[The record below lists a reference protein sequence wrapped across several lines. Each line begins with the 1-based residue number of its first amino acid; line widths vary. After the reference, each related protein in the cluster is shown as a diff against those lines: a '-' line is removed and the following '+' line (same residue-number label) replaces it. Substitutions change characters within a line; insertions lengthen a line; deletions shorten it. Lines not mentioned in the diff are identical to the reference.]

1 MLRYGLFDEFA
12 ADKEP
17 LDEVVEE
24 KGVKLFVDPMLMFL
38 IGTEMDYVEDKLQSG
53 FVFNNPNE
61 KAAAARESFHT
72 RSGLSAKHIR
82 GGFSRRFALSKRPT
96 KMVNVYSI
104 DGVTPV
110 VHPSAF
116 IHPTA
121 SLIGDVV
128 IDPMLCRSGA
138 SIRADFTFRDGRAI
152 SRQLHGPRF
161 AGEDIILGEDCN
173 IGHGA
178 VIHGAVLRDRVLVG
192 MNAVVMDGVV
202 LNDDVLVAALAFVP
216 AAMEVLPGVI
226 AAGTPARVL
235 RELTDE
241 EMEWKAAGNRDYHKL
256 TVRCHETLEKST
268 R

>member
-1 MLRYGLFDEFA
+1 
-12 ADKEP
+12 
-17 LDEVVEE
+17 
-24 KGVKLFVDPMLMFL
+24 
-38 IGTEMDYVEDKLQSG
+38 
-53 FVFNNPNE
+53 
-61 KAAAARESFHT
+61 
-72 RSGLSAKHIR
+72 
-82 GGFSRRFALSKRPT
+82 
-96 KMVNVYSI
+96 MVNVYSI

-128 IDPMLCRSGA
+128 IGPDCYVGPGA
-138 SIRADFTFRDGRAI
+138 SIRADFGRFEMGRGSNFQDNCTA
-152 SRQLHGPRF
+152 HGF

-216 AAMEVLPGVI
+216 AEMEVPRGVI

-241 EMEWKAAGNRDYHKL
+241 EMEWKAAGNRDYHQL
-256 TVRCHETLEKST
+256 TVRCHETLEEVDALTELDGPLPRIRIEGSKPLYQT
-268 R
+268 RKDGQG

>member
-1 MLRYGLFDEFA
+1 
-12 ADKEP
+12 
-17 LDEVVEE
+17 
-24 KGVKLFVDPMLMFL
+24 
-38 IGTEMDYVEDKLQSG
+38 
-53 FVFNNPNE
+53 
-61 KAAAARESFHT
+61 
-72 RSGLSAKHIR
+72 
-82 GGFSRRFALSKRPT
+82 
-96 KMVNVYSI
+96 MVNVYSI

-128 IDPMLCRSGA
+128 IGPDCYVGPGA
-138 SIRADFTFRDGRAI
+138 SIRADFGRFEMGRGSNFQDNCTA
-152 SRQLHGPRF
+152 HGF

-216 AAMEVLPGVI
+216 AEMEVPRGVI

-241 EMEWKAAGNRDYHKL
+241 EMEWKAAGNRDYHTL
-256 TVRCHETLEKST
+256 AVRCHETLEEVDALTELDRPLPRIRIEGSKPLYQT
-268 R
+268 RKDGQG

>member
-1 MLRYGLFDEFA
+1 M
-12 ADKEP
+12 
-17 LDEVVEE
+17 
-24 KGVKLFVDPMLMFL
+24 VK
-38 IGTEMDYVEDKLQSG
+38 
-53 FVFNNPNE
+53 
-61 KAAAARESFHT
+61 
-72 RSGLSAKHIR
+72 
-82 GGFSRRFALSKRPT
+82 
-96 KMVNVYSI
+96 VYSI

-116 IHPTA
+116 VHPTA

-128 IDPMLCRSGA
+128 IGPDCYVGPGA
-138 SIRADFTFRDGRAI
+138 SIRADFGRFEMGRGSNFQDNCTA
-152 SRQLHGPRF
+152 HGF

-178 VIHGAVLRDRVLVG
+178 VIHGAVLHDRVLVG

-216 AAMEVLPGVI
+216 AAMEVPPGVI

-241 EMEWKAAGNRDYHKL
+241 EMEWKAAGNRDYHTL
-256 TVRCHETLEKST
+256 AARCHETLEEVDALTELDRPLPRIRIEGSKPLYQT
-268 R
+268 RKDGQG